1 MPGFIRSLCTVLAL
15 MMLAGSAAAQSAT
28 ITANATV
35 LQPLTV
41 TNARNLDFG
50 NVYPGINKA
59 IAHTAATS
67 GKFSV
72 SGVASAQVNISFT
85 LPTDLSSGGNTLPI
99 GTWTGCHNTVDATAG
114 CTTFTPSTSNTTTNL
129 AAVTG
134 ALYVF
139 VGGTVSPGGTQAQ
152 GSYTANVTMTAAYTG
167 L

>member
-1 MPGFIRSLCTVLAL
+1 MSRLLGTLTAVAL
-15 MMLAGSAAAQSAT
+15 VAVASTASAQSAT

-41 TNARNLDFG
+41 SNVRNLDFG
-50 NVYPGINKA
+50 NVYPGVNKP
-59 IAHTAATS
+59 IAYDAATS

-72 SGVASAQVNISFT
+72 TGFASAEVNISFT
-85 LPTDLSSGGNTLPI
+85 LPTNLSSGGNTLPI
-99 GTWTGCHNTVDATAG
+99 GTWTGCHNTVDATAA
-114 CTTFTPSTSNTTTNL
+114 CTTFTPSSSNTTTNL

-134 ALYVF
+134 TLFVF
-139 VGGTVSPGGTQAQ
+139 VGATVSPAGTQAQ